1 MPAPKLSRIAVL
13 AAKDWS
19 LFWSDRRAAF
29 LCFLVPVLLA
39 SAFGIIFDR
48 PQSTGT
54 AVKLPLLLVVE
65 SESPY
70 VDQLAQAVVAC
81 DRVDARIVSRA
92 EALTLVAER
101 SPGVAVVLPKS
112 FETLAT
118 WTPGRAGDRPRMELL
133 HNPLCTMEAQWAEGV
148 VTEVVLRCIAK
159 AQLGPLVSDT
169 DTALT
174 LPFQSE
180 STAIHGDTQTEFNPY
195 SHSFCGMTLQYLLFW
210 GMESGLLLLRER
222 NRSLWQRM
230 RSAPVSLTEILFAK
244 ALATAT
250 IALLLI
256 GFTFLMGNLIF
267 GVTVNG
273 SVFGF
278 VFLAMAISALAAVT
292 GLMVAAVGGTEARAR
307 SVCILV
313 ILGVSMIGGLW
324 LPSYL
329 LPGWVR
335 ELSLAMPTT
344 WAMRG
349 LEGVAW
355 QGRGLIASLPSLA
368 AVAGFTACFLA
379 VAVARLVSNES
390 RRRRGYT

>member
-39 SAFGIIFDR
+39 SAFGLIFDR

-65 SESPY
+65 SDSPF
-70 VDQLAQAVVAC
+70 VAQLAQAVVAC
-81 DRVDARIVSRA
+81 DRVEARIVSRA

-118 WTPGRAGDRPRMELL
+118 WTPGRADRPRMELL

-148 VTEVVLRCIAK
+148 VTEVVLRSIAN
-159 AQLGPLVSDT
+159 AQLGPLASD
-169 DTALT
+169 A

-180 STAIHGDTQTEFNPY
+180 AFAISGDSRSAFNPY

-222 NRSLWQRM
+222 NRSVWLRM
-230 RSAPVSLTEILFAK
+230 RSAPVSLSEILLAK

-273 SVFGF
+273 SVLGF

-329 LPGWVR
+329 LPAWVR
-335 ELSLAMPTT
+335 DLSLAMPTT

-390 RRRRGYT
+390 RRRRGYS

>member
-1 MPAPKLSRIAVL
+1 MRYPKLSRMAVL

-19 LFWSDRRAAF
+19 LFWSDRRAAI

-39 SAFGIIFDR
+39 SAFGVIFDR

-54 AVKLPLLLVVE
+54 TVKLPLLLVVE
-65 SESPY
+65 SDSPY
-70 VDQLAQAVVAC
+70 VAQLAEAVLAC
-81 DRVDARIVSRA
+81 DRVEARIVSRD
-92 EALTLVAER
+92 EALAVVAER

-159 AQLGPLVSDT
+159 AHLGPLVSD
-169 DTALT
+169 A

-180 STAIHGDTQTEFNPY
+180 AIAISGDARSAFNPY

-222 NRSLWQRM
+222 NRSVWLRM
-230 RSAPVSLTEILFAK
+230 RAAPVSLTEILLAK
-244 ALATAT
+244 AFATAT
-250 IALLLI
+250 IALLMI
-256 GFTFLMGNLIF
+256 GFTFLMGNLLF

-273 SVFGF
+273 STFGF
-278 VFLAMAISALAAVT
+278 VFLAMAISTLAAVT

-329 LPGWVR
+329 LPAWVR
-335 ELSLAMPTT
+335 DLSLAMPTT

-379 VAVARLVSNES
+379 VAIARLVSNES
-390 RRRRGYT
+390 RRRRGYS